1 MKCSTG
7 RVDHLLRTGWLGLS
21 LCASL
26 AGCGGSHVVDV
37 LGSYFPVWLLCMIV
51 GVAAAFVFRSLFL
64 RFKIEPYVGPLP
76 LIYLCVTVAVS
87 CLIWLLI
94 S

>member
-1 MKCSTG
+1 MK
-7 RVDHLLRTGWLGLS
+7 HLLKRVRCSS
-21 LCASL
+21 LVGGIALASCTCL
-26 AGCGGSHVVDV
+26 TGCGGSHVVDV

-51 GVAAAFVFRSLFL
+51 GVAAAFGSRALFL

-76 LIYLCVTVAVS
+76 VIYLCVVVAVS

>member
-1 MKCSTG
+1 M
-7 RVDHLLRTGWLGLS
+7 L
-21 LCASL
+21 
-26 AGCGGSHVVDV
+26 
-37 LGSYFPVWLLCMIV
+37 V
-51 GVAAAFVFRSLFL
+51 GVAVCFAAHAAFL

-76 LIYLCVTVAVS
+76 LIYLCVVVAVS